1 MVQAERKE
9 QAMTAV
15 HTRMTLAEFLAL
27 PERKPALEYEDG
39 VVTQKVSPKGRH
51 SVLQLAAA
59 NQINEQTVPSR
70 LARAFPELRAT
81 FSTLSRVPDVAVYR
95 WDRIPRD
102 EAGRVA
108 DDFWEPPDIA
118 VEIASPGQRRS
129 RLIQR
134 GRRLV
139 DTGVKAA
146 VLVEPSDESVP
157 LIRPG
162 EDAARFAAG
171 DTIDLGD
178 IIPGLR
184 LDIAALFA
192 ALRV

>member
-1 MVQAERKE
+1 
-9 QAMTAV
+9 MTAV
-15 HTRMTLAEFLAL
+15 RTRMTLAEFLAL

-51 SVLQLAAA
+51 STLQIWIGEQWNSYLRPRGLGLAF
-59 NQINEQTVPSR
+59 T
-70 LARAFPELRAT
+70 ELRST
-81 FSTLSRVPDVAVYR
+81 FATLSRVPDVAVYHR
-95 WDRIPRD
+95 DRIPRD

-134 GRRLV
+134 CRRLV

-146 VLVEPSDESVP
+146 VLVEPSDESVT
-157 LIRPG
+157 LFRPG
-162 EDAARFAAG
+162 EDAVRFAAG
-171 DTIDLGD
+171 DAIDLGD
-178 IIPGLR
+178 IITGLR

-192 ALRV
+192 ALRI